1 MYYYQSRKD
10 DHEVI
15 DILNRL
21 ADKHPTEGFWQ
32 LFDRL
37 RKQGHPWNHK
47 RVYRV
52 YKSIGM
58 NLKRKR
64 KRRLPARVKQPLEVP
79 SSPNHTWSAD
89 FVSDSLITGRKFRAF
104 NLIDDFNRE
113 ILAIEID
120 TSLPAERIIRVLE
133 KTIFWRGK
141 PQRIRTDNGPE
152 FISNALKCWCE
163 EQHIELAY
171 IQPGKPMQNSYIE
184 RFNGTYR
191 RDILDAYLFDSLESV
206 RKKTSEF
213 AEDYNLVR
221 GHDSLSKLSPV
232 QYLKYQTKNENYQN
246 EFCKYLEN

>member
-10 DHEVI
+10 DHEVV
-15 DILNRL
+15 DVLNRL

-79 SSPNHTWSAD
+79 GSPNHTWSAD

-152 FISNALKCWCE
+152 FISNALKNWCQE
-163 EQHIELAY
+163 KHIELAY

-206 RKKTSEF
+206 RKKKSEF
-213 AEDYNLVR
+213 AEDYNLFR